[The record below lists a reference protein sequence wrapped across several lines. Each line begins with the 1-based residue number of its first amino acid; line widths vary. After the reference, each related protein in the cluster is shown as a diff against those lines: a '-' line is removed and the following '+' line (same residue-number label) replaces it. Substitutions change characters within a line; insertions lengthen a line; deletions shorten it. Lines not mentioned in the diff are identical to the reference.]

1 MKSSERML
9 TEKDA
14 NIFSITFWNDQNA
27 IDSSVNQQQGEKEDS
42 QSIRYWT
49 MLTAYQ
55 LVILHTIQKVQ
66 ETYRGLYFEVINY
79 LLDDDDIYFLALQT
93 IYRI

>member
-1 MKSSERML
+1 MKTIERMR

-14 NIFSITFWNDQNA
+14 NIFSNTFWNDQNA

-49 MLTAYQ
+49 TLTAYQ
-55 LVILHTIQKVQ
+55 LVILQTIQKVQ
-66 ETYRGLYFEVINY
+66 GAIQKVCHQPRGRGVK
-79 LLDDDDIYFLALQT
+79 
-93 IYRI
+93 

>member
-1 MKSSERML
+1 MKTIERIR

-14 NIFSITFWNDQNA
+14 NNFSNTFWNDQNA

-49 MLTAYQ
+49 TLTAYQ
-55 LVILHTIQKVQ
+55 LVILQTIQKVQ
-66 ETYRGLYFEVINY
+66 GAIQKVCHRPRGEGDQVK
-79 LLDDDDIYFLALQT
+79 
-93 IYRI
+93 

>member
-1 MKSSERML
+1 MKTIERMR

-14 NIFSITFWNDQNA
+14 NIFSNTFWNDQNA
-27 IDSSVNQQQGEKEDS
+27 IDSSVNQQQEEKEDS

-49 MLTAYQ
+49 ILTGYQ

-66 ETYRGLYFEVINY
+66 ETYTEVCI
-79 LLDDDDIYFLALQT
+79 LK
-93 IYRI
+93 